1 LALGALFAVSFCP
14 TSAAWFFGLL
24 VVTPIEKCV
33 KPLLRPTDSVFQG
46 LLLKVVFCERLKE
59 AAYFE
64 MN

>member
-1 LALGALFAVSFCP
+1 MPVPLGLRDDRRYVAPPLRTVVLQSGRLTLGAR
-14 TSAAWFFGLL
+14 WKLL
-24 VVTPIEKCV
+24 
-33 KPLLRPTDSVFQG
+33 G

>member
-1 LALGALFAVSFCP
+1 VFAERLKE
-14 TSAAWFFGLL
+14 AAYF
-24 VVTPIEKCV
+24 E
-33 KPLLRPTDSVFQG
+33 G